1 MPNSNNNIE
10 TPNEQEEPRA
20 VSLRH
25 HALRRVNFA
34 SAQNDVAI
42 IEGLTV
48 KNPTD
53 EALTDIRITLRA
65 APPVIRE
72 KTWAIDRVAPGS
84 HLSIRDISTPLDIE
98 RLEGHC
104 QTN

>member
-25 HALRRVNFA
+25 HALLRVNFA

-53 EALTDIRITLRA
+53 EALTDIRIT
-65 APPVIRE
+65 VIRE
-72 KTWAIDRVAPGS
+72 KTWTIDRVAPGS

-104 QTN
+104 QVNRL